1 VISSNSHTFAFE
13 CESPELLRP
22 WTDLFAALKNI
33 TEIPGALDLNETF
46 HLLAILQTSKISAA
60 DEGLRIHDARACP
73 TPVNY

>member
-1 VISSNSHTFAFE
+1 
-13 CESPELLRP
+13 
-22 WTDLFAALKNI
+22 LKNI

-60 DEGLRIHDARACP
+60 DQGWHDAQACS